1 MERGEAL
8 REAGLE
14 QRGECVGGEEVKVM
28 ECLEAV
34 EAEQERVAGASR
46 EDASDLDDDVM
57 GKGAGAGVK
66 GRGVF
71 SVRLD
76 ECVFSMRLD
85 ECVFSVHL
93 DEGVFSMR
101 LDEGVFSVRLDEGVE
116 AVQERALRVDLGLKG
131 AVGGH
136 VAQLLQ
142 QGKEETVVPVGA
154 AWIAGRQRLGRQ
166 RLLDLHHVL
175 RVVDLVGLRV
185 DHLPRATLALP
196 ITHGTSSRGRSL
208 HSHHDG
214 CAGCWCGWQCR
225 GCGRGRGRKRGV
237 EKEGL
242 YGVGNGRVCVKEG
255 KTEEEDIDGKI
266 SRSMERTKRAVWCV
280 MESYHRGRER
290 TVQRRSAHP
299 EWTLP
304 RESRYARERCGEWCF
319 QCSL

>member
-1 MERGEAL
+1 M
-8 REAGLE
+8 RETGLE

-34 EAEQERVAGASR
+34 EAEQERVTGASR
-46 EDASDLDDDVM
+46 EDTSDLDDDVM

-71 SVRLD
+71 SMRLDEGVFSMRLD

-85 ECVFSVHL
+85 ECVFS
-93 DEGVFSMR
+93 MR
-101 LDEGVFSVRLDEGVE
+101 LNECIE
-116 AVQERALRVDLGLKG
+116 AVQELALRVDLGLKG
-131 AVGGH
+131 AVNGH

-185 DHLPRATLALP
+185 DHLPRTALALR
-196 ITHGTSSRGRSL
+196 IMHGTSSRGRSL

-214 CAGCWCGWQCR
+214 CAGRWCGWQCR
-225 GCGRGRGRKRGV
+225 CNGRWRQRGV

-290 TVQRRSAHP
+290 TVRRRSAHP

-319 QCSL
+319 QCSW

>member
-28 ECLEAV
+28 ERLEAV
-34 EAEQERVAGASR
+34 EAEQERVTGASR

-71 SVRLD
+71 S
-76 ECVFSMRLD
+76 MR
-85 ECVFSVHL
+85 L

-101 LDEGVFSVRLDEGVE
+101 LDECVFSVRLDEGVE
-116 AVQERALRVDLGLKG
+116 AVQELALRVDLGLKG

-142 QGKEETVVPVGA
+142 QDEEETVVPVGA
-154 AWIAGRQRLGRQ
+154 AWVAGRQRLGRQ

-185 DHLPRATLALP
+185 DHLPRTALALR
-196 ITHGTSSRGRSL
+196 IMHGTSSRGRSL

-214 CAGCWCGWQCR
+214 CAGRWCGWQC
-225 GCGRGRGRKRGV
+225 
-237 EKEGL
+237 
-242 YGVGNGRVCVKEG
+242 
-255 KTEEEDIDGKI
+255 
-266 SRSMERTKRAVWCV
+266 
-280 MESYHRGRER
+280 
-290 TVQRRSAHP
+290 
-299 EWTLP
+299 
-304 RESRYARERCGEWCF
+304 
-319 QCSL
+319 

>member
-1 MERGEAL
+1 
-8 REAGLE
+8 
-14 QRGECVGGEEVKVM
+14 M

-34 EAEQERVAGASR
+34 EAEQERVTGASR
-46 EDASDLDDDVM
+46 EDTSDLDDDVM

-71 SVRLD
+71 SMRLD

-85 ECVFSVHL
+85 ECI
-93 DEGVFSMR
+93 
-101 LDEGVFSVRLDEGVE
+101 E
-116 AVQERALRVDLGLKG
+116 AVQELALRVDLGLKD
-131 AVGGH
+131 VVSGH

-142 QGKEETVVPVGA
+142 QDEEETVVPVGA

-185 DHLPRATLALP
+185 DHLPRAALALR

-225 GCGRGRGRKRGV
+225 CNGRWRQRGV

-280 MESYHRGRER
+280 MESYHRRRER
-290 TVQRRSAHP
+290 TVRRRSVHP

-319 QCSL
+319 QCSW

>member
-28 ECLEAV
+28 ERLEAV
-34 EAEQERVAGASR
+34 EAEQERVTGASR
-46 EDASDLDDDVM
+46 EDTSDLDDDVV

-71 SVRLD
+71 SMRLD

-85 ECVFSVHL
+85 ECVFS
-93 DEGVFSMR
+93 MR
-101 LDEGVFSVRLDEGVE
+101 LDAGVE
-116 AVQERALRVDLGLKG
+116 AVQELALRVDLGLKG

-142 QGKEETVVPVGA
+142 QDEEETVMPVGA
-154 AWIAGRQRLGRQ
+154 AWGAGRQRLGRQ

-185 DHLPRATLALP
+185 DHLPRAALALR

-255 KTEEEDIDGKI
+255 KPAEEEIDGKI

-319 QCSL
+319 QCRR

>member
-1 MERGEAL
+1 
-8 REAGLE
+8 
-14 QRGECVGGEEVKVM
+14 M

-34 EAEQERVAGASR
+34 EAEQERVTGASR
-46 EDASDLDDDVM
+46 EDTSDLDDDVV

-71 SVRLD
+71 SMRLD

-85 ECVFSVHL
+85 ECVFSMRL
-93 DEGVFSMR
+93 NEGVFSMR
-101 LDEGVFSVRLDEGVE
+101 LDEGVE
-116 AVQERALRVDLGLKG
+116 AVQELALRVDLGLKG

-142 QGKEETVVPVGA
+142 QDEEETVVPVGA
-154 AWIAGRQRLGRQ
+154 AWVAGRQRLGRQ

-185 DHLPRATLALP
+185 DHLPRTALALP
-196 ITHGTSSRGRSL
+196 IMHGTSSRGRSL
-208 HSHHDG
+208 HSYHDG
-214 CAGCWCGWQCR
+214 CAGRWCGWQCR
-225 GCGRGRGRKRGV
+225 CNGRWRQRGV

-280 MESYHRGRER
+280 MESYHRRRER
-290 TVQRRSAHP
+290 TVRRRSAHP

-304 RESRYARERCGEWCF
+304 RESRYARERCGEWYF
-319 QCSL
+319 QCSW

>member
-1 MERGEAL
+1 
-8 REAGLE
+8 
-14 QRGECVGGEEVKVM
+14 M

-34 EAEQERVAGASR
+34 EAEQERVTGASR
-46 EDASDLDDDVM
+46 EDASDLDDDVV

-85 ECVFSVHL
+85 ECVFSMRLNEGVFSMRLDECVFSMRL

-101 LDEGVFSVRLDEGVE
+101 LDEGVE
-116 AVQERALRVDLGLKG
+116 AVQELALRVDLGLKG

-142 QGKEETVVPVGA
+142 QDEEETVMPVGA
-154 AWIAGRQRLGRQ
+154 AWVAGRQRLGRQ

-214 CAGCWCGWQCR
+214 CAGRWCGW
-225 GCGRGRGRKRGV
+225 
-237 EKEGL
+237 
-242 YGVGNGRVCVKEG
+242 
-255 KTEEEDIDGKI
+255 
-266 SRSMERTKRAVWCV
+266 
-280 MESYHRGRER
+280 
-290 TVQRRSAHP
+290 
-299 EWTLP
+299 
-304 RESRYARERCGEWCF
+304 
-319 QCSL
+319 

>member
-1 MERGEAL
+1 M
-8 REAGLE
+8 
-14 QRGECVGGEEVKVM
+14 
-28 ECLEAV
+28 
-34 EAEQERVAGASR
+34 
-46 EDASDLDDDVM
+46 
-57 GKGAGAGVK
+57 
-66 GRGVF
+66 
-71 SVRLD
+71 
-76 ECVFSMRLD
+76 
-85 ECVFSVHL
+85 
-93 DEGVFSMR
+93 
-101 LDEGVFSVRLDEGVE
+101 
-116 AVQERALRVDLGLKG
+116 
-131 AVGGH
+131 
-136 VAQLLQ
+136 
-142 QGKEETVVPVGA
+142 PVGA
-154 AWIAGRQRLGRQ
+154 AWVAGRQRLGRQ

-185 DHLPRATLALP
+185 DHLPRTALALP
-196 ITHGTSSRGRSL
+196 IMHGTSSRGRSL

-214 CAGCWCGWQCR
+214 CAGRWCGWQCR

-290 TVQRRSAHP
+290 TVRRRSAHP

-319 QCSL
+319 QCRR

>member
-1 MERGEAL
+1 M
-8 REAGLE
+8 
-14 QRGECVGGEEVKVM
+14 
-28 ECLEAV
+28 
-34 EAEQERVAGASR
+34 
-46 EDASDLDDDVM
+46 
-57 GKGAGAGVK
+57 
-66 GRGVF
+66 
-71 SVRLD
+71 RLD

-85 ECVFSVHL
+85 ECI
-93 DEGVFSMR
+93 
-101 LDEGVFSVRLDEGVE
+101 E
-116 AVQERALRVDLGLKG
+116 AVQELALRVDLGLKD
-131 AVGGH
+131 VVSGH

-142 QGKEETVVPVGA
+142 QDEEETVVPVGA
-154 AWIAGRQRLGRQ
+154 AWVAGRQRLGRQ

-185 DHLPRATLALP
+185 DHLPRAALALRL
-196 ITHGTSSRGRSL
+196 THGTSSRGRSL

-214 CAGCWCGWQCR
+214 CAGRWCGWQCR
-225 GCGRGRGRKRGV
+225 CNGRWRQRGV

-290 TVQRRSAHP
+290 TVRRRSAHP

-304 RESRYARERCGEWCF
+304 RESRYARERCGEWYF
-319 QCSL
+319 QCSW